1 MNKYISRMT
10 RSVFSIVR
18 VRSGTDEDDGGGGGG
33 GGGGQGVLL
42 VTNIAPCS
50 LQRISAARLIGT
62 VHSADRISV
71 PRGFMQKKMTLL
83 IIQDPIRHQKSYG
96 LYCRFDRLFIFVM
109 NFSLTL
115 YFPAIVI

>member
-1 MNKYISRMT
+1 MASRGGLPDRRGNKFNKYISRMT

-33 GGGGQGVLL
+33 GGQGVLL

-50 LQRISAARLIGT
+50 LQRISAARLVGT

-71 PRGFMQKKMTLL
+71 PRGFTQKK
-83 IIQDPIRHQKSYG
+83 
-96 LYCRFDRLFIFVM
+96 
-109 NFSLTL
+109 
-115 YFPAIVI
+115 

>member
-18 VRSGTDEDDGGGGGG
+18 VRSGTDEDD